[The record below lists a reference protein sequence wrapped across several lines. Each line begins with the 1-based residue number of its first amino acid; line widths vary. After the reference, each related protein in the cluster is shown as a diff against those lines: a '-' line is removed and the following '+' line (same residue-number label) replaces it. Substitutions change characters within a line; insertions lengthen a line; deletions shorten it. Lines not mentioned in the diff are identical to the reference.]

1 MKNDVYI
8 LHHIKAKYKILNTLK
23 ALNTHSTQYSQMAS
37 KSSKTFPSTSASKF
51 EVGHVANGED
61 GLKYIVTS
69 SIGKNDKTKK
79 SWTLFEESQVVTEEP
94 IVQEEV
100 VEQLVEEVK
109 ELEIVVKQKRQ
120 KREKKSVD
128 EEKPKRSPNEYNRFV
143 STKMAEYRESHPEI
157 TNGREKMKMAAAEWK
172 TMKSQNAV
180 VV

>member
-1 MKNDVYI
+1 LKSDVKI
-8 LHHIKAKYKILNTLK
+8 IHHIKANIISQKLSKNL
-23 ALNTHSTQYSQMAS
+23 QMAS

-69 SIGKNDKTKK
+69 QVGKNDKIKK
-79 SWTLFEESQVVTEEP
+79 SWTLFEESQVITEEP
-94 IVQEEV
+94 IVQQQEIVEE
-100 VEQLVEEVK
+100 LVQEVK

-120 KREKKSVD
+120 KREKKTSSD

-143 STKMAEYRESHPEI
+143 STKMSEYRESHPEI

-180 VV
+180 EV

>member
-1 MKNDVYI
+1 
-8 LHHIKAKYKILNTLK
+8 
-23 ALNTHSTQYSQMAS
+23 MAS

-69 SIGKNDKTKK
+69 QIGKNDKTKK
-79 SWTLFEESQVVTEEP
+79 SWTLYEESQVVIEEP

-100 VEQLVEEVK
+100 VQQLVEEVK

-128 EEKPKRSPNEYNRFV
+128 EEKPKRTPNEYNRFV

-157 TNGREKMKMAAAEWK
+157 TNGREKMKMAASEWK
-172 TMKSQNAV
+172 ALKA
-180 VV
+180 

>member
-1 MKNDVYI
+1 
-8 LHHIKAKYKILNTLK
+8 
-23 ALNTHSTQYSQMAS
+23 MAS

-51 EVGHVANGED
+51 EVGHVENGED

-69 SIGKNDKTKK
+69 SIGKNDKPKK
-79 SWTLFEESQVVTEEP
+79 SWTLYEESQVVTEEP
-94 IVQEEV
+94 IVQKEVEV

-109 ELEIVVKQKRQ
+109 ELEIKSKAQKKQ
-120 KREKKSVD
+120 KREKKSSD

-172 TMKSQNAV
+172 TMKSQNIV
-180 VV
+180 QV

>member
-1 MKNDVYI
+1 
-8 LHHIKAKYKILNTLK
+8 
-23 ALNTHSTQYSQMAS
+23 MAS

-69 SIGKNDKTKK
+69 QIGKNDKTKK
-79 SWTLFEESQVVTEEP
+79 SWTLFEESQVVIEEP

-128 EEKPKRSPNEYNRFV
+128 EEKPKRTPNEYNRFV

-172 TMKSQNAV
+172 TIKSQNAV
-180 VV
+180 EV